1 MERKE
6 QDGFC
11 VYNHLGGKHRRKKK
25 KKIQNVFI
33 SVFHIEFNKSQSW
46 EKNAGIYVTIFLIEL
61 SHFYNPLHC
70 RSSFNNNNNNANTGI
85 IAIYKPS
92 WISKQKYE
100 KQISNSNMI

>member
-1 MERKE
+1 MS
-6 QDGFC
+6 F
-11 VYNHLGGKHRRKKK
+11 
-25 KKIQNVFI
+25 
-33 SVFHIEFNKSQSW
+33 SVFHIEFNKSQLW

-70 RSSFNNNNNNANTGI
+70 RSSFNNNNANTGI